1 MSSLRVSGM
10 MQRCLLFAF
19 YRLLASSTDFSA
31 SDLEVPP
38 PPTPPTFPGGGWRRK
53 PSLLGMPSVVAFAVS
68 SHNLVSRDR
77 KIGVQCSVSIILG

>member
-1 MSSLRVSGM
+1 MSSLRASGM

-19 YRLLASSTDFSA
+19 YRLLASSTNFSA
-31 SDLEVPP
+31 IDLEVPP
-38 PPTPPTFPGGGWRRK
+38 PPPSTPPTFPGGGWRRK

-77 KIGVQCSVSIILG
+77 NAVLLLY